1 LSHESLGF
9 FLARRSIATVD
20 RKTQIVWPDAARRA
34 ELAGVYR
41 GILRGMVGVT
51 DVREHEVDKSKNK
64 EGKKKTWSGKKES

>member
-1 LSHESLGF
+1 MGF

-20 RKTQIVWPDAARRA
+20 QKTQIVWPEAARRA

-64 EGKKKTWSGKKES
+64 EGKKNLEW